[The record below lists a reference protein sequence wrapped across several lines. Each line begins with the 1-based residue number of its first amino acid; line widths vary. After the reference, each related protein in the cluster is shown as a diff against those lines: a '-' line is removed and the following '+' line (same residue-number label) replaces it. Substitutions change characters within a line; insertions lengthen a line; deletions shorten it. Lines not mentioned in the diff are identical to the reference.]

1 MSCRI
6 YCRGCELKVVAIS
19 NKLKVTN
26 PDNIAL
32 TQNLTHIKS
41 SPNSVIIYKST
52 TKKHSHYHRHSPYK
66 KNTNIEFPIEKS
78 CIFAPQFADVA

>member
-1 MSCRI
+1 MRI
-6 YCRGCELKVVAIS
+6 INPYIHIVWIA
-19 NKLKVTN
+19 N

-52 TKKHSHYHRHSPYK
+52 TKKLRNNHPYSPYK